1 MFSGGDIPVQG
12 GSGDDNRLPGIFTG
26 GNAPEAKGTKC
37 HKKTECQNTPCG
49 GRANLSYLGWAAVGL
64 AVLIGVRIY
73 RNQTTI

>member
-12 GSGDDNRLPGIFTG
+12 GSGDDRRLPGIFTG
-26 GNAPEAKGTKC
+26 GNPPETKGTKC
-37 HKKTECQNTPCG
+37 HKKNECHNSPCG
-49 GRANLSYLGWAAVGL
+49 GTNLTCLGWAALGL